1 MKFRTLTVSAGLLA
15 GALVLAGCGD
25 TTAGSSDMEG
35 MDHSSSA
42 TADASDATFND
53 ADVSFAMGMAMHH
66 QQAIE
71 MSDTLL
77 AKDDV
82 DAEVAALAED
92 IKAAQT
98 PEIETMNQWL
108 ETWGQDTG
116 MGGMDH
122 SDGMMSE
129 EDVTALEEADGETAS
144 TLFLEQMIVHHE
156 GAIDM
161 AQTELN
167 EGENPDALALAQKIV
182 DDQEAE
188 IAQMEDMLTQR

>member
-1 MKFRTLTVSAGLLA
+1 MKFRTLTLSAGILA
-15 GALVLAGCGD
+15 GALVLAGCSD
-25 TTAGSSDMEG
+25 TTAGSDMEG

-53 ADVSFAMGMAMHH
+53 ADVSFAMGMMMHH

-82 DAEVAALAED
+82 DAEVTGLAED

-108 ETWGQDTG
+108 EAWGQDTD

-129 EDVTALEEADGETAS
+129 EDMTALEEADGETAS

-156 GAIDM
+156 GALDM
-161 AQTELN
+161 AQTELR

-182 DDQEAE
+182 DDQKAE